1 MRAEV
6 VSCESQPDNQ
16 THVTKNALF
25 IAKNGICELRV
36 KAGQCL
42 GLFQVRLDYRDMD
55 GVIGVAGPY
64 SRHSNQLGSSLWRS
78 GERKRKEGGEDLQSS
93 SPGIFSDNCAGSDN
107 RELSGRWSKMKM
119 QDFFSLGWP
128 RKSRVALRGAQYDL
142 FGFSSTSPYV
152 RAKVENVYIY
162 NKIK

>member
-78 GERKRKEGGEDLQSS
+78 RERRRKEGEKTY
-93 SPGIFSDNCAGSDN
+93 N
-107 RELSGRWSKMKM
+107 R
-119 QDFFSLGWP
+119 
-128 RKSRVALRGAQYDL
+128 LRLASFRIIAQAVIIV
-142 FGFSSTSPYV
+142 S
-152 RAKVENVYIY
+152 
-162 NKIK
+162 